1 MDNIM
6 KWLYSSILILLI
18 TANVSAQS
26 LGSITYNMS
35 FPTDNLSDFI
45 DKPSFKG
52 FGIEGRWFQSKN
64 LSLGLSFAWTVFDER
79 VSDPIQIVQDG
90 VNGTVSG
97 TQVRVV
103 NSLPIL
109 ATAHYYTG
117 KRRDQFRFYFGTGV
131 GMYYIKQ
138 RLEIG
143 LVAFESNNWHFGL
156 APEVGVLLSFS
167 RELTMI
173 LNTKYNYAFSAGT
186 SLGGG
191 DDNTYAYWG
200 INVGFVWQSY

>member
-1 MDNIM
+1 M
-6 KWLYSSILILLI
+6 KWLYSSILILII

-26 LGSITYNMS
+26 LGSITYDIS
-35 FPTDNLSDFI
+35 FPTGNLSDFI
-45 DKPSFKG
+45 DKTSFKG

-64 LSLGLSFAWTVFDER
+64 LSFGLSFAWTVFDER

-90 VNGTVSG
+90 VHGTVSG

>member
-1 MDNIM
+1 MNL
-6 KWLYSSILILLI
+6 LYSIILILLI

-26 LGSITYNMS
+26 LGSITYDIS
-35 FPTDNLSDFI
+35 FPTGNLSDFI
-45 DKPSFKG
+45 DKTSFKG

-64 LSLGLSFAWTVFDER
+64 LSFGLSFAWTVFDQR
-79 VSDPIQIVQDG
+79 VGDPIQVVQDG

-97 TQVRVV
+97 TQIRIV
-103 NSLPIL
+103 NSLPML

-117 KRRDQFRFYFGTGV
+117 KRRDQFRFYFGTGA

-143 LVAFESNNWHFGL
+143 LVAFESDNWHFGL
-156 APEVGVLLSFS
+156 APEVGVLVNFS

-200 INVGFVWQSY
+200 INVRFVWQSY

>member
-1 MDNIM
+1 M
-6 KWLYSSILILLI
+6 KWLYSSIIILII
-18 TANVSAQS
+18 TASVSAQS

-35 FPTDNLSDFI
+35 LPTDKLSDFI

-52 FGIEGRWFQSKN
+52 FGIEGRWFSNKKI
-64 LSLGLSFAWTVFDER
+64 SFGLSFAWTVYDQR
-79 VSDPIQIVQDG
+79 VSDLIQV
-90 VNGTVSG
+90 VNGGISGTVSG
-97 TQVRVV
+97 TQIRIV

-117 KRRDQFRFYFGTGV
+117 KRRDTFRIYFGTGA

-156 APEVGVLLSFS
+156 APEVGVLINLNSDF
-167 RELTMI
+167 TMI
-173 LNTKYNYAFSAGT
+173 LNTKYNYAFSAGEP
-186 SLGGG
+186 LGGG
-191 DDNTYAYWG
+191 DDNSYAYWG
-200 INVGFVWQSY
+200 INVGFVWQDF

>member
-1 MDNIM
+1 M
-6 KWLYSSILILLI
+6 KWLYSSILIFLI

-26 LGSITYNMS
+26 LGSITYDIS
-35 FPTDNLSDFI
+35 FPTGNLSDFI
-45 DKPSFKG
+45 DKTSFKG

-64 LSLGLSFAWTVFDER
+64 LSFGISFAWTVFDER

-90 VNGTVSG
+90 VNGTVGG
-97 TQVRVV
+97 TQIRIV
-103 NSLPIL
+103 NSLPML

-117 KRRDQFRFYFGTGV
+117 KRRDQFRFYFGTGA
-131 GMYYIKQ
+131 GMYYILQ

-143 LVAFESNNWHFGL
+143 LVAFESNNWHFGV
-156 APEVGVLLSFS
+156 APEVGVLLNFS

-186 SLGGG
+186 TLGGG
-191 DDNTYAYWG
+191 DDNSYAYWG
-200 INVGFVWQSY
+200 INVGFVWQSF

>member
-1 MDNIM
+1 M
-6 KWLYSSILILLI
+6 KWLYSSILILII
-18 TANVSAQS
+18 TASVSAQS
-26 LGSITYNMS
+26 LGSMTYNMS
-35 FPTDNLSDFI
+35 FPTDKLSDFI
-45 DKPSFKG
+45 DKTSFKG
-52 FGIEGRWFQSKN
+52 FGLEGRWFQSRN
-64 LSLGLSFAWTVFDER
+64 FSFGLSFAWTVFDQR
-79 VSDPIQIVQDG
+79 VGDPIQIVQDG

-117 KRRDQFRFYFGTGV
+117 KRRDQFRLYFGAGV
-131 GMYYIKQ
+131 GTYYITQ

-143 LVAFESNNWHFGL
+143 LVAFESNNWHLGV
-156 APEVGVLLSFS
+156 APEAGVLLSFS
-167 RELTMI
+167 REFTMI
-173 LNTKYNYAFSAGT
+173 ANVKYNYAFSAGE

-200 INVGFVWQSY
+200 LNIGFVWQSY

>member
-1 MDNIM
+1 M
-6 KWLYSSILILLI
+6 KWLYSSILILII
-18 TANVSAQS
+18 TTSVSAQS
-26 LGSITYNMS
+26 LGSITYNVS
-35 FPTDNLSDFI
+35 IPTSNLNDYI
-45 DKPSFKG
+45 DEVSWRG
-52 FGIEGRWFQSKN
+52 FGIEGRWFQNRN
-64 LSLGLSFAWTVFDER
+64 LSFGLSFAWTVFNQR

-90 VNGTVSG
+90 VSATVTG

-117 KRRDQFRFYFGTGV
+117 KRRDQFRFYFGAGV

-143 LVAFESNNWHFGL
+143 LVAFESDNWHFGL
-156 APEVGVLLSFS
+156 VPEAGVLISLN
-167 RELTMI
+167 RDLTMI
-173 LNTKYNYAFSAGT
+173 VNGKYNYAFSSGEA
-186 SLGGG
+186 LGGG
-191 DDNTYAYWG
+191 DDNVYAYWG